1 MTRRAS
7 YRPDYPLWERAG
19 ACLLRVVGLALF
31 GAGMIV
37 RLAAFAVEPLKG
49 PIQREI
55 RRSPPFYAWIVIL
68 GVVVG
73 LGGYALVASLFFS
86 MEILEFS
93 AKVPWAAMVSSY
105 TWLVVTG
112 SGLCIIN
119 ALGAVFGMHRY
130 ELMTRRIVFLSMT
143 SILFGL
149 MYILMHLG
157 RPERV
162 MIYNLISPNFR
173 SAISWMGALY
183 NVYLGIVVFEF
194 WLLMRGDWLSC
205 AQEEDGLRSRICRL
219 IAFERIDRTPA
230 GKVLNAPVFPRVVA
244 AVALITG
251 VAALTMLGSVFAHT
265 EARALWYGPYYPVYF
280 LLSSLFCGYALL
292 LAMTL
297 VTYRLRGE
305 IMPAGLQRL
314 MVEMSGVLAFLLVLG
329 LLFEGYR
336 LTSAL
341 LDPGRRAAALFL
353 LSGPFKVSFWGFEV
367 FCMSVVP
374 VVVLLFSA
382 KSQSM
387 GGILCG
393 AVLVLIGAFVMRYN
407 FIVGGQVYPNT
418 PGKLPSYMPTFMEIL
433 VIAGVFAGFL
443 VAYSVGDRIFRL
455 KEGFSSQGAA

>member
-1 MTRRAS
+1 MTPAVQH
-7 YRPDYPLWERAG
+7 RPGFPCWVRVTAG
-19 ACLLRVVGLALF
+19 LLRAAGLGLFMIWLLVRAAALVLEP
-31 GAGMIV
+31 ITD
-37 RLAAFAVEPLKG
+37 RLLQDV
-49 PIQREI
+49 
-55 RRSPPFYAWIVIL
+55 RRSPRFYAWLTVL

-93 AKVPWAAMVSSY
+93 VKVPWAAMVSSY

-119 ALGAVFGMHRY
+119 ALGGVFGMHRY
-130 ELMTRRIVFLSMT
+130 EMMARRIVFLSMT

-162 MIYNLISPNFR
+162 MIYNLVSPNFR

-183 NVYLGIVVFEF
+183 NVYLGVVVLEF
-194 WLLMRGDWLSC
+194 WLLMRRDWLSYGR
-205 AQEEDGLRSRICRL
+205 QGRGLKSRLCRL
-219 IAFERIDRTPA
+219 IAMERIDRTPI
-230 GKVLNAPVFPRVVA
+230 GPVVTSPRFPRIVA
-244 AVALITG
+244 AVALMTG

-297 VTYRLRGE
+297 LTYRLRGE
-305 IMPAGLQRL
+305 IMPEGLQRL
-314 MVEMSGVLAFLLVLG
+314 MAEMAGVLAFLLVLG
-329 LLFEGYR
+329 LLLTGYR
-336 LTSAL
+336 LTSTL
-341 LDPGRRAAALFL
+341 LDPARKAAALL
-353 LSGPFKVSFWGFEV
+353 LVSGPLSVAFWGFEV

-382 KSQSM
+382 KEQSM
-387 GGILCG
+387 GGILWG

-407 FIVGGQVYPNT
+407 FVVGGQLYPNIS
-418 PGKLPSYMPTFMEIL
+418 GKLPSYMPTFMEML

-443 VAYSVGDRIFRL
+443 VAYSVGDRVFRL
-455 KEGFSSQGAA
+455 KEAY